1 MTPGARA
8 SSSAASRLIKET
20 TRKGPAW
27 ISTWAITL
35 SLVTLVTR
43 PGKWFRADSATGGEA
58 TAPARAAEKRAR
70 ATPSRRRRPPVVRV
84 AGSWPLSTQRRT
96 VTGLTPRS
104 SAACP
109 MVKVGTTSRLA
120 GKCGRTRRSTSLL
133 GGGRPKYVDP
143 AVSGRARGP
152 RGQTVDGFAR
162 VADANVARAEDA
174 PVHTEFE
181 PK

>member
-58 TAPARAAEKRAR
+58 TAPA
-70 ATPSRRRRPPVVRV
+70 SRRRRPPVVRV

-96 VTGLTPRS
+96 VSGLTPRS